1 MYVFSSLQGIL
12 SLVFHVYFIS
22 LRRINININKRN
34 IILLEPRED
43 DWTRQLIKDAAH
55 FVRIGKTVA
64 QNRREV
70 FDRGIDILVYLDVGM
85 V

>member
-12 SLVFHVYFIS
+12 SLVFHVYFIY
-22 LRRINININKRN
+22 LVINIRN

-70 FDRGIDILVYLDVGM
+70 FDRGIYILVYLDVGM